1 MGAMKKILIG
11 GIGNV
16 LLGDDGVGPYVA
28 RLLDARYEFDEGV
41 EVIDLGT
48 PALDLIDR
56 LSGRDGVI
64 LIDSVN
70 AEADPGTVILYRKA
84 DIMRQ
89 RPAVRM
95 DPHAP
100 ALVDALLSAELF
112 GVAPVDVLLVGIKAE
127 SFEPGCRLSEPV
139 TAALDGA
146 IGEVLRELDR
156 LGVDYWP
163 RECAGE
169 IDVWWTNEGKVAGRV
184 FEDESISLRR

>member
-1 MGAMKKILIG
+1 MKKILIG

-28 RLLDARYEFDEGV
+28 RLLEARYEFDEGV

-56 LSGRDGVI
+56 LSGRDAVI

-70 AEADPGTVILYRKA
+70 AEADAGTLIPYRKA

-112 GVAPVDVLLVGIKAE
+112 GVAPADVLLVGIKAE
-127 SFEPGCRLSEPV
+127 SLEPGCRLSKPV
-139 TAALDGA
+139 NAALERA
-146 IGEVLRELDR
+146 IAEVLRELDR
-156 LGVDYWP
+156 LGVAYRR
-163 RECAGE
+163 REHAGE
-169 IDVWWTNEGKVAGRV
+169 VDIWWTN
-184 FEDESISLRR
+184 DEVVGITVG